1 MYHIGYLVSYIL
13 SPATITIAIA
23 DAFNA
28 TTDIDIWGSFMLAC
42 LPVVVFLIVCYQNWK
57 EEIKIGFAV
66 SLFSIILQPR
76 KFRDFS
82 LVNTKTSTCLWI
94 C

>member
-1 MYHIGYLVSYIL
+1 MYHIGYLASYIL

-28 TTDIDIWGSFMLAC
+28 TTDIDIWGSFVLAC
-42 LPVVVFLIVCYQNWK
+42 LPVVVFMVVCYQNWK

-66 SLFSIILQPR
+66 S
-76 KFRDFS
+76 
-82 LVNTKTSTCLWI
+82 
-94 C
+94 